1 MAYILHTDGTREV
14 RSEAEAEKLW
24 LIKVGR
30 ARPTNEAQEK
40 YVKLIRSTIKKVKLN
55 WRTAPDEYIR
65 ANFDEVIE
73 AALQNWSVDRSGNP
87 LRPQTDWD
95 LAFAIKWG
103 LWYRNKPTALVTGA
117 GQLQL
122 V

>member
-1 MAYILHTDGTREV
+1 MAYILHIDGTREL

-30 ARPTNEAQEK
+30 ARPTNPTQEK
-40 YVKLIRSTIKKVKLN
+40 YVKLIRSTIRKVKLN
-55 WRTAPDEYIR
+55 FHTAPDEYIQ
-65 ANFDEVIE
+65 ANFDEVMEE
-73 AALQNWSVDRSGNP
+73 ALKSWIVDRRGNP
-87 LRPQTDWD
+87 SRPQTDWD

-103 LWYRNKPTALVTGA
+103 LWYRNKPTALVTGK

>member
-1 MAYILHTDGTREV
+1 MALILHTDGTREV

-30 ARPTNEAQEK
+30 ARPTNVAQER
-40 YVKLIRSTIKKVKLN
+40 YVRLIRSTIRKVKLN
-55 WRTAPDEYIR
+55 YHTAPDEYIR
-65 ANFDEVIE
+65 ANFDEIMEE
-73 AALQNWSVDRSGNP
+73 ALRDWIVDRRGRPS
-87 LRPQTDWD
+87 RPQTSWD

-103 LWYRNKPTALVTGA
+103 LWYRNKPTALVTGK

>member
-1 MAYILHTDGTREV
+1 MAYILHIDGTREL

-30 ARPTNEAQEK
+30 ARPATPAQEN
-40 YVKLIRSTIKKVKLN
+40 YIKLIRSTIRKVKLN
-55 WRTAPDEYIR
+55 YRTAPDEYIR

-73 AALQNWSVDRSGNP
+73 EALKSWSVDRRGNP
-87 LRPQTDWD
+87 TRPQTDWD

-103 LWYRNKPTALVTGA
+103 LWYRNKPTALITGK

>member
-30 ARPTNEAQEK
+30 ARPTTKAQEK
-40 YVKLIRSTIKKVKLN
+40 YVELIRQTVTKVKLN
-55 WRTAPDEYIR
+55 YRTAPDDYIR
-65 ANFDEVIE
+65 ANFDEVME
-73 AALQNWSVDRSGNP
+73 NALRDWVVDRRGNP
-87 LRPQTDWD
+87 TRPQSDFD

-103 LWYRNKPTALVTGA
+103 LWYRGKPTALVTGK